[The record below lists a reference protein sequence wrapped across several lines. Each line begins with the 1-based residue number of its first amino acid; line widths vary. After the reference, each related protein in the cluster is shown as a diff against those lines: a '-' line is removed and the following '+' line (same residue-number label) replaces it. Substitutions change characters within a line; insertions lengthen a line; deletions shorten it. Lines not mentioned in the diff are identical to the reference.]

1 MTASLRSC
9 LHLAVAAALTM
20 AGAAHAQT
28 KAATPALAPAPANLP
43 APDAEKQK
51 AIDRILANVH
61 PENGVIQALQRPA
74 VEAMQKSMIAMQ
86 TQHVPKERMDK
97 ALKDIAA
104 DVQHYVEI
112 STPVVTASA
121 KKLTSQAVGPI
132 LAQNFS
138 ADELRQLAAIFES
151 PVKAKFD
158 KLIPQLES
166 AVAEKVTAD
175 VAPAINK
182 NIQALTESV
191 GTKLRIATTAQ

>member
-1 MTASLRSC
+1 MTAPLRTC
-9 LHLAVAAALTM
+9 LHLAVAAALSV

-28 KAATPALAPAPANLP
+28 KAAAPANLP

-86 TQHVPKERMDK
+86 TQHVPKDRMDK
-97 ALKDIAA
+97 TMKEIAA

-121 KKLTSQAVGPI
+121 KKLTNQTVGPL

-158 KLIPQLES
+158 KLIPQLEI
-166 AVAEKVTAD
+166 AVGDKVTAD
-175 VAPAINK
+175 VGPAINK

>member
-1 MTASLRSC
+1 MIAPLRSC
-9 LHLAVAAALTM
+9 LHLAVAAALAV
-20 AGAAHAQT
+20 AGIAHAQT
-28 KAATPALAPAPANLP
+28 KAAAPAAAAANLP

-74 VEAMQKSMIAMQ
+74 IEAMQKSMIAMQ
-86 TQHVPKERMDK
+86 TQHVPKDRMDK
-97 ALKDIAA
+97 TMKEIAA

-121 KKLTSQAVGPI
+121 RKLTNQAVGPI
-132 LAQNFS
+132 LAQNFT
-138 ADELRQLAAIFES
+138 ADELRQLAAMFES
-151 PVKAKFD
+151 PVKARFD
-158 KLIPQLES
+158 KLIPQLET
-166 AVAEKVTAD
+166 AVGDKVTAD

>member
-1 MTASLRSC
+1 MTAPLRTC
-9 LHLAVAAALTM
+9 LHLAVAAALSV

-28 KAATPALAPAPANLP
+28 KAAAPANLP

-74 VEAMQKSMIAMQ
+74 IEAMQKSMIAMQ

-97 ALKDIAA
+97 AMKDIAA

-121 KKLTSQAVGPI
+121 KKLTNQTVGPL

-158 KLIPQLES
+158 KLIPQLEI
-166 AVAEKVTAD
+166 AVGDKVTAD
-175 VAPAINK
+175 VGPAINK

>member
-1 MTASLRSC
+1 MTAPLRSV
-9 LHLAVAAALTM
+9 LHLAVVATLAF
-20 AGAAHAQT
+20 AGAAHAQN
-28 KAATPALAPAPANLP
+28 KPAAPANLP

-86 TQHVPKERMDK
+86 TQHVPKERMEK
-97 ALKDIAA
+97 AMKEIAA

-121 KKLTSQAVGPI
+121 KKITNQSVGPI
-132 LAQNFS
+132 LAQNFT
-138 ADELRQLAAIFES
+138 ADELRQLAAIYES

-158 KLIPQLES
+158 KLIPQLEV
-166 AVAEKVTAD
+166 AVGDKVTAD
-175 VAPAINK
+175 VGPAINK

>member
-1 MTASLRSC
+1 MTASLRTC
-9 LHLAVAAALTM
+9 LHLAVAAALGV
-20 AGAAHAQT
+20 AGVAHAQT
-28 KAATPALAPAPANLP
+28 KAAAPANLP

-97 ALKDIAA
+97 AMKEIGA
-104 DVQHYVEI
+104 DVQHYIEI

-121 KKLTSQAVGPI
+121 KKVTNQTVGPL

-138 ADELRQLAAIFES
+138 ADELRQLAAIYES

-158 KLIPQLES
+158 KLIPQLET
-166 AVAEKVTAD
+166 AVGDKVTAD

-182 NIQALTESV
+182 NIQALIESV

>member
-1 MTASLRSC
+1 MTAPLRSC
-9 LHLAVAAALTM
+9 LHLAVATALAV
-20 AGAAHAQT
+20 AGIAHAQT
-28 KAATPALAPAPANLP
+28 KATAPAAAPANLP

-74 VEAMQKSMIAMQ
+74 IEAMQKSMIAMQ
-86 TQHVPKERMDK
+86 TQHVPKDRMDK
-97 ALKDIAA
+97 AMKEIAG

-112 STPVVTASA
+112 STPLVTASA
-121 KKLTSQAVGPI
+121 RKITNQTVGPI

-158 KLIPQLES
+158 KLIPQLEV
-166 AVAEKVTAD
+166 AVGDKVTTD
-175 VAPAINK
+175 VGPAINK

>member
-1 MTASLRSC
+1 MTAPLRTC
-9 LHLAVAAALTM
+9 LHLAVAAALSV
-20 AGAAHAQT
+20 ACAAHAQT
-28 KAATPALAPAPANLP
+28 KAAASATLP

-74 VEAMQKSMIAMQ
+74 IEAMQKSMIAMQ
-86 TQHVPKERMDK
+86 TQHVPKDRMDK
-97 ALKDIAA
+97 AMKDIAA

-121 KKLTSQAVGPI
+121 KKVTNQAVGPI
-132 LAQNFS
+132 LAQNFT

-151 PVKAKFD
+151 PVKARFD
-158 KLIPQLES
+158 KLIPQLET
-166 AVAEKVTAD
+166 AVGDKVTAD

>member
-1 MTASLRSC
+1 MTAPLRSC
-9 LHLAVAAALTM
+9 LHLAVAAALSV

-28 KAATPALAPAPANLP
+28 KAAAPAAAPASLP

-74 VEAMQKSMIAMQ
+74 IEAMQKSMIAMQ

-97 ALKDIAA
+97 AMKEIAA

-121 KKLTSQAVGPI
+121 RKLTNQTVGPI

-158 KLIPQLES
+158 KLIPQLEV
-166 AVAEKVTAD
+166 AVGDKVTVD
-175 VAPAINK
+175 VGPAINK

>member
-1 MTASLRSC
+1 MTAPLRTC
-9 LHLAVAAALTM
+9 LHLAVAAALSV
-20 AGAAHAQT
+20 ACAAHAQT
-28 KAATPALAPAPANLP
+28 KAAAPANLP

-74 VEAMQKSMIAMQ
+74 IEAMQKSMIAMQ
-86 TQHVPKERMDK
+86 TQHVPKDRMDK
-97 ALKDIAA
+97 TMKEIAA

-121 KKLTSQAVGPI
+121 RKLTNQAVGPI
-132 LAQNFS
+132 LAQNFT
-138 ADELRQLAAIFES
+138 ADELRQLAAMFES
-151 PVKAKFD
+151 PVKARFD
-158 KLIPQLES
+158 KLIPQLET
-166 AVAEKVTAD
+166 AVGDKVTAD

>member
-20 AGAAHAQT
+20 AGAVHAQT
-28 KAATPALAPAPANLP
+28 KAATPAPAPAPANLP

>member
-1 MTASLRSC
+1 MTAPLRTC
-9 LHLAVAAALTM
+9 LHLAVAAALSV

-28 KAATPALAPAPANLP
+28 KAAAPANLP

-74 VEAMQKSMIAMQ
+74 IEAMQKSMIAMQ

-97 ALKDIAA
+97 AMKDIAA

-121 KKLTSQAVGPI
+121 KKLTNQTVGPL

-158 KLIPQLES
+158 KLIPQLEV
-166 AVAEKVTAD
+166 AVGDKVTAD
-175 VAPAINK
+175 VGPAINK

>member
-1 MTASLRSC
+1 MTAPLRSC
-9 LHLAVAAALTM
+9 LHLAVAAALSV
-20 AGAAHAQT
+20 AGAVHAQT
-28 KAATPALAPAPANLP
+28 KAAAPAAAPASLP

-74 VEAMQKSMIAMQ
+74 IEAMQKSMIAMQ

-97 ALKDIAA
+97 AMKEIAA

-121 KKLTSQAVGPI
+121 RKLTNQTVGPI

-158 KLIPQLES
+158 KLIPQLEV
-166 AVAEKVTAD
+166 AVGDKVTVD
-175 VAPAINK
+175 VGPAINK

>member
-1 MTASLRSC
+1 MTAPLRTC
-9 LHLAVAAALTM
+9 LHLAVAAALSV
-20 AGAAHAQT
+20 ACAAHAQT
-28 KAATPALAPAPANLP
+28 KAAAPANLP

-74 VEAMQKSMIAMQ
+74 IEAMQKSMIAMQ

-97 ALKDIAA
+97 AMKDIAA

-121 KKLTSQAVGPI
+121 KKLTNQTVGPL

-158 KLIPQLES
+158 KLIPQLEV
-166 AVAEKVTAD
+166 AVGDKVTAD
-175 VAPAINK
+175 VGPAINK

-191 GTKLRIATTAQ
+191 GTKLRIAATAQ

>member
-1 MTASLRSC
+1 MTAPLRSV
-9 LHLAVAAALTM
+9 LHLAVAATLAV
-20 AGAAHAQT
+20 AGAAHAQN
-28 KAATPALAPAPANLP
+28 KPAAPAANLP
-43 APDAEKQK
+43 APDADKQK

-74 VEAMQKSMIAMQ
+74 IEAMQKSMIAMQ
-86 TQHVPKERMDK
+86 TQHVPKERMEK
-97 ALKDIAA
+97 AMKEIAA

-121 KKLTSQAVGPI
+121 KKVTNQTVGPI

-138 ADELRQLAAIFES
+138 ADELRQLAAMFES

-158 KLIPQLES
+158 KLIPQLET
-166 AVAEKVTAD
+166 AVGDKVTAD

>member
-1 MTASLRSC
+1 MTAPLRTC
-9 LHLAVAAALTM
+9 LHLAVAAALTV

-28 KAATPALAPAPANLP
+28 KAAVPANLP

-74 VEAMQKSMIAMQ
+74 IEAMQKSMIAMQ

-97 ALKDIAA
+97 AMKDIAA

-121 KKLTSQAVGPI
+121 KKLTNQTVGPL

-138 ADELRQLAAIFES
+138 ADELRQLAAMFES

-158 KLIPQLES
+158 KLIPQLEI
-166 AVAEKVTAD
+166 AVGDKVTAD
-175 VAPAINK
+175 VGPAINK

>member
-28 KAATPALAPAPANLP
+28 KAATPAPAPAPANLP
-43 APDAEKQK
+43 VPDAEKQK

>member
-1 MTASLRSC
+1 MTAPLRPF
-9 LHLAVAAALTM
+9 LHLAVAAALVLY
-20 AGAAHAQT
+20 GAAHAQT
-28 KAATPALAPAPANLP
+28 KAAAPANLP

-74 VEAMQKSMIAMQ
+74 IEAMQKSMIAMQ
-86 TQHVPKERMDK
+86 TQHVPKDRMDK
-97 ALKDIAA
+97 AMKDIAA

-121 KKLTSQAVGPI
+121 KKVTNQAVGPI
-132 LAQNFS
+132 LAQNFT

-151 PVKAKFD
+151 PVKARFD
-158 KLIPQLES
+158 KLIPQLET
-166 AVAEKVTAD
+166 AVGDKVTAD

>member
-1 MTASLRSC
+1 MTAPLRSC
-9 LHLAVAAALTM
+9 LHLAVAAALSV
-20 AGAAHAQT
+20 AGAAPAQT
-28 KAATPALAPAPANLP
+28 KAAAPAAAPASLP

-74 VEAMQKSMIAMQ
+74 IEAMQKSMIAMQ

-97 ALKDIAA
+97 AMKEIAA

-121 KKLTSQAVGPI
+121 RKLTNQTVGPI

-158 KLIPQLES
+158 KLIPQLEV
-166 AVAEKVTAD
+166 AVGDKVTVD
-175 VAPAINK
+175 VGPAINK

>member
-1 MTASLRSC
+1 MTAPLRTC
-9 LHLAVAAALTM
+9 LHLAVAAALTV

-28 KAATPALAPAPANLP
+28 KAAVPANLP

-74 VEAMQKSMIAMQ
+74 IEAMQKSMIAMQ

-97 ALKDIAA
+97 AMKDIAA

-121 KKLTSQAVGPI
+121 KKLTNQTVGPL

-138 ADELRQLAAIFES
+138 ADELRQLAAMFES

-158 KLIPQLES
+158 KLIPQLEI
-166 AVAEKVTAD
+166 AVGDKVTAD
-175 VAPAINK
+175 VGPAINK

-191 GTKLRIATTAQ
+191 GTKLRIAATAQ

>member
-1 MTASLRSC
+1 MTAPLRSC
-9 LHLAVAAALTM
+9 LHLAIAAALAV
-20 AGAAHAQT
+20 AGVAHAQT
-28 KAATPALAPAPANLP
+28 KAAAPAAAAANLP

-74 VEAMQKSMIAMQ
+74 IEAMQKSMIAMQ
-86 TQHVPKERMDK
+86 TQHVPKDRMDK
-97 ALKDIAA
+97 TMKEIAA

-121 KKLTSQAVGPI
+121 RKLTNQAVGPI
-132 LAQNFS
+132 LAQNFT
-138 ADELRQLAAIFES
+138 ADELRQLAAMFES
-151 PVKAKFD
+151 PVKARFD
-158 KLIPQLES
+158 KLIPQLET
-166 AVAEKVTAD
+166 AVGDKVTAD

>member
-1 MTASLRSC
+1 MTAPLRTC
-9 LHLAVAAALTM
+9 LHLAVAAALSV
-20 AGAAHAQT
+20 ACAAHAQT
-28 KAATPALAPAPANLP
+28 KAAAPANLP

-97 ALKDIAA
+97 AMKDIAA

-121 KKLTSQAVGPI
+121 KKLTNQTVGPL

-158 KLIPQLES
+158 KLIPQLEV
-166 AVAEKVTAD
+166 AVGDKVTAD
-175 VAPAINK
+175 VGPAINK

>member
-1 MTASLRSC
+1 MTAPLRTC
-9 LHLAVAAALTM
+9 LHLAVAAALSV

-28 KAATPALAPAPANLP
+28 KAAAPANLP

-74 VEAMQKSMIAMQ
+74 IEAMQKSMIAMQ

-97 ALKDIAA
+97 AMKEIAA

-121 KKLTSQAVGPI
+121 RKLTNQTVGPI

-158 KLIPQLES
+158 KLIPQLEV
-166 AVAEKVTAD
+166 AVGDKVTVD
-175 VAPAINK
+175 VGPAINK

>member
-1 MTASLRSC
+1 MTAPLRTC
-9 LHLAVAAALTM
+9 LHLAVAAALSV
-20 AGAAHAQT
+20 ACAAHAQT
-28 KAATPALAPAPANLP
+28 KAAAPANLP

-74 VEAMQKSMIAMQ
+74 IEAMQKSMIAMQ

-97 ALKDIAA
+97 AMKEIAA

-121 KKLTSQAVGPI
+121 KKLTNQTVGPL

-158 KLIPQLES
+158 KLVPQLEV
-166 AVAEKVTAD
+166 AVGDKVTAD
-175 VAPAINK
+175 VGPAINK

>member
-1 MTASLRSC
+1 MTAPLRSC
-9 LHLAVAAALTM
+9 LHLAVAAALAA
-20 AGAAHAQT
+20 AGVAHAQT
-28 KAATPALAPAPANLP
+28 KAATPAAAPASLP

-74 VEAMQKSMIAMQ
+74 IEAMQKSMIAMQ
-86 TQHVPKERMDK
+86 TQHVPKDRMDK
-97 ALKDIAA
+97 AMKEIAA

-121 KKLTSQAVGPI
+121 RKVTNQTVGPI
-132 LAQNFS
+132 LAQNFT

-151 PVKAKFD
+151 PVKARFD
-158 KLIPQLES
+158 KMIPQLEN
-166 AVAEKVTAD
+166 AVGDKVTAD

>member
-1 MTASLRSC
+1 MTAPLRSC
-9 LHLAVAAALTM
+9 LNLAVAAALSV
-20 AGAAHAQT
+20 AFAAHAQT
-28 KAATPALAPAPANLP
+28 KAAAPAAAPANLP

-97 ALKDIAA
+97 AMKEIAA

-121 KKLTSQAVGPI
+121 KKYTNQMVGPI
-132 LAQNFS
+132 LAQNFT
-138 ADELRQLAAIFES
+138 ADELRQLAAIYES

-158 KLIPQLES
+158 KLIPQLEV
-166 AVAEKVTAD
+166 AVGDKVTTD
-175 VAPAINK
+175 VGPAINK

>member
-1 MTASLRSC
+1 MTAPLRTC
-9 LHLAVAAALTM
+9 LHLAVAAALSV

-28 KAATPALAPAPANLP
+28 KAAVPANLP

-74 VEAMQKSMIAMQ
+74 IEAMQKSMIAMQ
-86 TQHVPKERMDK
+86 TQHVPKDRMDK
-97 ALKDIAA
+97 TMKEIAA

-121 KKLTSQAVGPI
+121 RKVTNQTVGPI
-132 LAQNFS
+132 LAQNFT

-151 PVKAKFD
+151 PVKARFD
-158 KLIPQLES
+158 KLIPQLET
-166 AVAEKVTAD
+166 AVGDKVTAD

>member
-1 MTASLRSC
+1 MTAPLRTC
-9 LHLAVAAALTM
+9 LHLAVAAALSV

-28 KAATPALAPAPANLP
+28 KAAAPANLP

-74 VEAMQKSMIAMQ
+74 IEAMQKSMIAMQ

-97 ALKDIAA
+97 AMKDIAA

-121 KKLTSQAVGPI
+121 KKLTNQTVGPL

-138 ADELRQLAAIFES
+138 ADELRQLAAMFES

-158 KLIPQLES
+158 KLIPQLEV
-166 AVAEKVTAD
+166 AVGDKVTAD
-175 VAPAINK
+175 VGPAINK

-191 GTKLRIATTAQ
+191 GTKLRIAATAQ

>member
-1 MTASLRSC
+1 MTAPLRSC
-9 LHLAVAAALTM
+9 LHLAVAAALSV
-20 AGAAHAQT
+20 AFAAHAQT
-28 KAATPALAPAPANLP
+28 KASAPAAAPANLP

-74 VEAMQKSMIAMQ
+74 IEAMQKSMIAMQ
-86 TQHVPKERMDK
+86 TQHVPKQRMDK
-97 ALKDIAA
+97 AMKEIAA

-121 KKLTSQAVGPI
+121 KKLTSQSVGPI
-132 LAQNFS
+132 LAQNFT
-138 ADELRQLAAIFES
+138 ADELRQLAAIYES

-158 KLIPQLES
+158 KLIPQLEV
-166 AVAEKVTAD
+166 AVGDKVTAD
-175 VAPAINK
+175 VGPAINK
-182 NIQALTESV
+182 NIQALTEAV

>member
-1 MTASLRSC
+1 MTAPLRTC
-9 LHLAVAAALTM
+9 LHLAVAAALSV
-20 AGAAHAQT
+20 ACVAHAQT
-28 KAATPALAPAPANLP
+28 KAAAPANLP

-97 ALKDIAA
+97 AMKEIAA

-121 KKLTSQAVGPI
+121 RKLTNQTVGPL

-158 KLIPQLES
+158 KLVPQLEI
-166 AVAEKVTAD
+166 AVGDKVTVD
-175 VAPAINK
+175 VGPAINK

>member
-1 MTASLRSC
+1 MTAPLRPF
-9 LHLAVAAALTM
+9 LHLAVAAALVLS
-20 AGAAHAQT
+20 GAAHAQT
-28 KAATPALAPAPANLP
+28 KAAAPANLP

-74 VEAMQKSMIAMQ
+74 IEAMQKSMIAMQ
-86 TQHVPKERMDK
+86 TQHVPKDRMDK
-97 ALKDIAA
+97 AMKDIAA

-121 KKLTSQAVGPI
+121 KKVTNQAVGPI
-132 LAQNFS
+132 LAQNFT

-151 PVKAKFD
+151 PVKARFD
-158 KLIPQLES
+158 KLIPQLET
-166 AVAEKVTAD
+166 AVGDKVTAD

>member
-1 MTASLRSC
+1 MTAPLRTC
-9 LHLAVAAALTM
+9 LHLAVAAALSV
-20 AGAAHAQT
+20 AGPAHAQT
-28 KAATPALAPAPANLP
+28 KAAAPANLP

-74 VEAMQKSMIAMQ
+74 IEAMQKSMIAMQ

-97 ALKDIAA
+97 AMKDIAA

-121 KKLTSQAVGPI
+121 KKLTNQTVGPL

-158 KLIPQLES
+158 KLIPQLEV
-166 AVAEKVTAD
+166 AVGDKVTAD
-175 VAPAINK
+175 VGPAINK

>member
-28 KAATPALAPAPANLP
+28 KAATPAPAPAPANLP

>member
-1 MTASLRSC
+1 MTAPLRTC
-9 LHLAVAAALTM
+9 LHLALAAALSV
-20 AGAAHAQT
+20 ACAAHAQT
-28 KAATPALAPAPANLP
+28 KAAAPANLP

-61 PENGVIQALQRPA
+61 PENGVINALQRPA
-74 VEAMQKSMIAMQ
+74 IEAMQKSMIAMQ

-97 ALKDIAA
+97 AMKEIAA

-121 KKLTSQAVGPI
+121 RKLTNQAVGPI

-138 ADELRQLAAIFES
+138 ADELRQLAAIYES

-158 KLIPQLES
+158 KLIPQLEA
-166 AVAEKVTAD
+166 AVGDKVTAE

>member
-1 MTASLRSC
+1 MTAPLRTC
-9 LHLAVAAALTM
+9 LHLAVAAALSV
-20 AGAAHAQT
+20 ACAAHAQT
-28 KAATPALAPAPANLP
+28 KAAAPANLP

-74 VEAMQKSMIAMQ
+74 IEAMQKSMIAMQ
-86 TQHVPKERMDK
+86 TQHVPKDRMDK
-97 ALKDIAA
+97 AMKEIAA

-121 KKLTSQAVGPI
+121 KKLTNQTVGPL

-158 KLIPQLES
+158 KLIPQLEV
-166 AVAEKVTAD
+166 AVGDKVTAD
-175 VAPAINK
+175 VGPAINK